1 MRAMADHPH
10 IGWTEVEA
18 AAERLLPVVHHTA
31 VHQSRQLDART
42 GATVLLKCENLQRAG
57 AFKIRGAYNKLATLP
72 PAVRARGVV
81 AYSSGNHA
89 QGVALAARLFGVPA
103 TICVP
108 ETIIPSKRAATE
120 AYGASIVLAGRTSED
135 REVRA
140 RALAAERGATL
151 VPPYDDPAI
160 VAGQGTV
167 ALEFLRQVPDLDVL
181 VTPVGG
187 GGLLAGCAIAARAL
201 CPGIRI
207 VGIEAEDANDTCLSL
222 QAGHRVRIPPPHTIA
237 DGMRAIEP
245 GELTFPILQSLVDE
259 IVLVRDADIEAAVWF
274 LLERLKLLV
283 EPTGAV
289 GVAALL
295 AGRIQ
300 GTAGRRVGVVLSGG
314 NVDRSTLVQILER
327 ASGE

>member
-1 MRAMADHPH
+1 MRGMTDRLHPVWND
-10 IGWTEVEA
+10 IEA
-18 AAERLLPVVHHTA
+18 AAERLRPVVHATA
-31 VHQSRQLDART
+31 VHRSQQLDARA
-42 GATVLLKCENLQRAG
+42 GATVLLKCENLQRGG
-57 AFKIRGAYNKLATLP
+57 AFKIRGAYNKIATLA

-89 QGVALAARLFGVPA
+89 QGVALAARLFEVPA
-103 TICVP
+103 AICVP

-120 AYGASIVLAGRTSED
+120 AYGAAVVLAGRTSED
-135 REVRA
+135 REIRA
-140 RALAAERGATL
+140 RELASERGATL

-167 ALEFLRQVPDLDVL
+167 ALEFLHQVPDLDVL

-201 CPGIRI
+201 APGIRI
-207 VGIEAEDANDTCLSL
+207 VGIEAEDANDTYLSM
-222 QAGHRVRIPPPHTIA
+222 QAGHRVRIPPPRTIA
-237 DGMRAIEP
+237 DGMRALTP
-245 GELTFPILQSLVDE
+245 GEFTFPIVKSLVDE
-259 IVLVRDADIEAAVWF
+259 IVLVQDAEIEAAVWF

-295 AGRIQ
+295 AGRIP